1 MVHERAEQEWI
12 SYCLTGLSAYA
23 LATETATATPATN
36 GSFHSVAEKRLSEVE
51 GFIDLAGA
59 NYSVKLSMLSA
70 SSLFSFQLL
79 CISAFLYDNHR
90 FWSINFNL
98 RPRDVALIYDTLEP
112 IGFFHQCNKCCSCRK
127 CTLHDD
133 ETIGWGTMK
142 GNERKAKWKRD
153 VLHMIK
159 ICLYDHGIFFSIV
172 AVY

>member
-112 IGFFHQCNKCCSCRK
+112 IGLFHQCNKCCSCRK
-127 CTLHDD
+127 WWNNRLRDY
-133 ETIGWGTMK
+133 EREWKESKVEK
-142 GNERKAKWKRD
+142 GRFT
-153 VLHMIK
+153 
-159 ICLYDHGIFFSIV
+159 YDKNMSVRSWYIF
-172 AVY
+172 

>member
-70 SSLFSFQLL
+70 SSLFSFRLL
-79 CISAFLYDNHR
+79 CISTFLYDIFTDFDR
-90 FWSINFNL
+90 SI
-98 RPRDVALIYDTLEP
+98 LIYVHEALLSFTTL
-112 IGFFHQCNKCCSCRK
+112 
-127 CTLHDD
+127 
-133 ETIGWGTMK
+133 
-142 GNERKAKWKRD
+142 
-153 VLHMIK
+153 
-159 ICLYDHGIFFSIV
+159 
-172 AVY
+172 